1 VVLDAQA
8 LEAYHRGYIQ
18 MKIYFYIAYPYY
30 FPHFLPIGK
39 VFEAK
44 GDEVIYI
51 LSTKQNSENMQFI
64 AKKNNL
70 KYFFGEEILFDNQA
84 DVIFFAN
91 PYERAKELKA
101 LTVFLEHGIGAKST
115 SFFSSVEYFD
125 IYIAEGIQKYSRV
138 KSLYPQYEDKLA
150 LVGFSKFDGIV
161 NFTKEQK
168 DELFKR
174 YGLDK
179 NRKTIL
185 YAPTFF
191 PSSIE
196 KMADDFPNEFKEYN
210 IWVKPHYLT
219 YERKKY
225 KNHLKKFK
233 IWEQYPNCTI
243 LPLSEY
249 NLIPFLATS
258 DVMISDESSA
268 MFEFASLNK
277 PVVSNQ
283 YFKLRWSYYLMPWK
297 LTKRIDQSKEKYRT
311 ILDIAKSYKE
321 TIEYTKEALNN
332 PSKLESKRLEFAK
345 DICGEIDGRVSER
358 IYNVIKRKII

>member
-1 VVLDAQA
+1 
-8 LEAYHRGYIQ
+8 
-18 MKIYFYIAYPYY
+18 MNIYFYVAYPYY
-30 FPHFLPIGK
+30 FPHFLPISK
-39 VFEAK
+39 IFKAK
-44 GDEVIYI
+44 GHRITYA
-51 LSTKQNSENMQFI
+51 LSTKQNCENMEFI
-64 AKKNNL
+64 AKSNQLN
-70 KYFFGEEILFDNQA
+70 YIFGEEALTNKTI

-91 PYERAKELKA
+91 PYEKAKELKP
-101 LTVFLEHGIGAKST
+101 LCIFLEHGIGAKST
-115 SFFSSVEYFD
+115 SFFSSIEYFD
-125 IYIAEGIQKYSRV
+125 IYIAEGIQKYNRV
-138 KSLYPQYEDKLA
+138 RDLYPQHENKLA
-150 LVGFSKFDGIV
+150 LVGFSKFDEIV
-161 NFTKEQK
+161 NFSQEQK
-168 DELFKR
+168 DELFEK

-233 IWEQYPNCTI
+233 IWESYKNCTI
-243 LPLSEY
+243 LPLNEY
-249 NLIPFLATS
+249 NLVPFLATS

-277 PVVSNQ
+277 PVISNQ

-297 LTKRIDQSKEKYRT
+297 LTNRIDQSKAKYRT
-311 ILDIAKSYKE
+311 ILDIANSYQE
-321 TIEYTKEALNN
+321 TIKYTKEALTN
-332 PSKLESKRLEFAK
+332 PTKLESKRLKFAK
-345 DICGEIDGRVSER
+345 DICGEIDGKVSER
-358 IYNVIKRKII
+358 IYEVVMDRLKSNG

>member
-1 VVLDAQA
+1 
-8 LEAYHRGYIQ
+8 
-18 MKIYFYIAYPYY
+18 MTIYFYVAYPYY

-39 VFEAK
+39 VFASH
-44 GDEVIYI
+44 GHDVTYI
-51 LSTKQNSENMQFI
+51 LSTKQNSENMEFI
-64 AKKNNL
+64 AKENGLN
-70 KYFFGEEILFDNQA
+70 YQFGTESLFDNQA
-84 DVIFFAN
+84 DAIFFAN
-91 PYERAKELKA
+91 PFERAKEIEA
-101 LTVFLEHGIGAKST
+101 LTIFLEHGIGAKST
-115 SFFSSVEYFD
+115 TFFSTVEYFD
-125 IYIAEGIQKYSRV
+125 IYIAEGIQKYNRV
-138 KSLYPQYEDKLA
+138 KELYPNYEEKLA
-150 LVGFSKFDGIV
+150 LVGFSKFDEIV
-161 NFTKEQK
+161 NFSEEQK
-168 DELFKR
+168 DKLFEK

-196 KMADDFPNEFKEYN
+196 KMGDDFPAKFSEYN

-233 IWEQYPNCTI
+233 IWEKYTNCTI

-277 PVVSNQ
+277 PVISNQ

-297 LTKRIDQSKEKYRT
+297 LSRRIDSSKEKYRT
-311 ILDIAKSYKE
+311 ILDRANSYKE
-321 TIEYTKEALNN
+321 TLQYTQEALKN
-332 PSKLESKRLEFAK
+332 PAKLEAKRLEFSK
-345 DICGEIDGRVSER
+345 DLCGEIDGRVSER
-358 IYNVIKRKII
+358 IYEVVLKKYRAKGH